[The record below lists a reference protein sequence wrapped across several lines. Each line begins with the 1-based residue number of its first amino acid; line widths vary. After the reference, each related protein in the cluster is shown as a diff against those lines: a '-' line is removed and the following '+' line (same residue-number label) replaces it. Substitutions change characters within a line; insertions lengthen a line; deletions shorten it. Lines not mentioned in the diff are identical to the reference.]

1 MTKAI
6 VVGPSQASIKAL
18 QNKNSSSVSVATSS
32 NSVKTAQAQGTAF
45 SSSSGIQTQAAITIK
60 KGTADTLQSLSNV
73 VTTDLQDGYT
83 LIYDAVLGKWV
94 AQPITA
100 STVAVDGGSY

>member
-32 NSVKTAQAQGTAF
+32 NSVKTTQSQGTAF
-45 SSSSGIQTQAAITIK
+45 ASSSGIQTQAAITIK

-83 LIYDAVLGKWV
+83 LIYDAELGKWK